1 MSICLMLIVYGYGE
15 ANGEG
20 WYIYKGALYDFIQN
34 PFIHHILR
42 ILIDM
47 ALILV
52 LQLDSEKAAII
63 ARIWLIVSVM
73 NIILSAI
80 IVHPLIL
87 KVKMFRLHT
96 NISYLF
102 FTLKLKLIYR
112 GFFHL

>member
-1 MSICLMLIVYGYGE
+1 MAHSYKKDITILVTLDMSICLILIVYGYGE

-20 WYIYKGALYDFIQN
+20 WYHHQGALYDFIQN
-34 PFIHHILR
+34 PFIHHLLR

-52 LQLDSEKAAII
+52 LQLDNEKASII

-87 KVKMFRLHT
+87 KVNMFRLQ
-96 NISYLF
+96 Y
-102 FTLKLKLIYR
+102 
-112 GFFHL
+112 